1 MKKRTI
7 PVYNIDAFQDTRD
20 ESEFYAN
27 HIRLHIKKHNQM
39 ILLPHKHNFYMS
51 LLFTAGSGTHI
62 VEFVRYKIEPGVVF
76 MLGPGKVHTYELSDD
91 IDGII
96 FFHSKEFFDLNF
108 TFEKVDQYPFFS
120 SVRNSPLIVLP
131 KPSTEKIEGLF
142 NDIVGEYEGR
152 NFMRLKI
159 ICSYIHLLYIALTRA
174 YLPEKL
180 MDSQNL
186 RYLSKVQLLEDL
198 IDKNFRTIKSVRSFA
213 KLMFVSEKH
222 LNRMVKTSLN
232 KTTSDLISE
241 RIILEA
247 KRELAFS
254 KKNVSEII
262 DDLGY
267 DDSAYFFRFFKKKT
281 SYTPSEFLN
290 QVRNQ

>member
-1 MKKRTI
+1 
-7 PVYNIDAFQDTRD
+7 
-20 ESEFYAN
+20 
-27 HIRLHIKKHNQM
+27 
-39 ILLPHKHNFYMS
+39 MS
-51 LLFTAGSGTHI
+51 LLFTKGSGTHI
-62 VEFVRYKIEPGVVF
+62 IEFVKYKIEPGVVF
-76 MLGPGKVHTYELSDD
+76 MLGPGKVHTVELSDD

-96 FFHSKEFFDLNF
+96 IFHTREFFDMNF
-108 TFEKVDQYPFFS
+108 TSEKVDQYPFFC
-120 SVRNSPLIVLP
+120 SVNNSPLIVLP
-131 KPSTEKIEGLF
+131 KLSAEKIIGVF
-142 NDIVGEYEGR
+142 NDIFKEYESR
-152 NFMRLKI
+152 NFMRMKI
-159 ICSYIHLLYIALTRA
+159 IRAYIHLLYIGLTRV

-186 RYLSKVQLLEDL
+186 RSLSKVRQLEDL
-198 IDKNFRTIKSVRSFA
+198 IEKNFRTIKSVSSFA

-267 DDSAYFFRFFKKKT
+267 DDYAYFFRFFKKKT
-281 SYTPSEFLN
+281 SFTPSEFLN
-290 QVRNQ
+290 QARNEQLRVEDIL

>member
-7 PVYNIDAFQDTRD
+7 PVYDIEAFQDTRD

-27 HIRLHIKKHNQM
+27 NIRLHIKKHNQM
-39 ILLPHKHNFYMS
+39 VLLPHKHDFYMS

-62 VEFVRYKIEPGVVF
+62 IEFVKYKIEPGVVF

-96 FFHSKEFFDLNF
+96 FFHTKEFFDLNF
-108 TFEKVDQYPFFS
+108 TFERVAQYPFFS

-159 ICSYIHLLYIALTRA
+159 ICSYIHLLYIALTRV

-186 RYLSKVQLLEDL
+186 RYLSKVQQLEDL

-254 KKNVSEII
+254 EKNVSEII
-262 DDLGY
+262 DELGY

-281 SYTPSEFLN
+281 SFTPSEFLN